1 MLDKIKDLLGSIRFY
16 IVTLGFITAFLTA
29 IEVEGFTMAL
39 LLENIRNWLLAVAAV
54 GTADSIAS
62 KIGGDTK

>member
-1 MLDKIKDLLGSIRFY
+1 MKDKVLALLGSIRFW
-16 IVTLGFITAFLTA
+16 IVTLGFVLAFLTTF
-29 IEVEGFTMAL
+29 ETEGFVLAT